1 MKGNMKMNEIIKAM
15 IERRSCK
22 SYKNDMLK
30 KEDIKKVIE
39 AGLWAANGRGLQTPV
54 IIAVTDKETRDRL
67 SKLNAAVFGANSDP
81 FYNAPVVLIVL
92 APKEHPNRVYDGSLV
107 MGNMMLAA
115 HSMGI
120 GSCWIHRAKEVMDTE
135 EGKQILKAVGLEGEW
150 EGIGNCV
157 LGYADGPLK
166 EAQPRKEN
174 RVFWVE

>member
-1 MKGNMKMNEIIKAM
+1 MNEIINAM

-22 SYKNDMLK
+22 NYKSDMLPK
-30 KEDIKKVIE
+30 ADIEKVIE

-54 IIAVTDKETRDRL
+54 IVAVTDRKIRDAL
-67 SKLNAAVFGANSDP
+67 SKLNAAVMGANSDP

-120 GSCWIHRAKEVMDTE
+120 GSCWIHRAKEVMDMP
-135 EGKQILKAVGLEGEW
+135 EGKEILKKLGLDGEW

-157 LGYADGPLK
+157 LGYAEGDLK

-174 RVFWVE
+174 RVYWIE

>member
-1 MKGNMKMNEIIKAM
+1 MNEVIKAM

-22 SYKNDMLK
+22 SYKSDMLK
-30 KEDIKKVIE
+30 KEDIERVIE

-54 IIAVTDKETRDRL
+54 IIAVTDKETRDKL
-67 SKLNAAVFGANSDP
+67 SELNAAVMGADSDP

-120 GSCWIHRAKEVMDTE
+120 GSCWIHRAKEVMETE
-135 EGKQILKAVGLEGEW
+135 EGKEILRSVGLEGEW

-157 LGYADGPLK
+157 LGLPEGALK
-166 EAQPRKEN
+166 EAQPRKDN
-174 RVFWVE
+174 RVYWVE